1 MPQNTYFRVSPW
13 NCSRETC
20 RAVLVVWPPLNL
32 RYIQKDVESLGFRV
46 RRVRVRLGSGFG
58 YVWVWVRVRV
68 RDSACERKGFPRSK
82 VRHNSA
88 STLILGILVPAA
100 GLQAKGNLRYLVV
113 CGVFS
118 FRAQMSQHTPIL
130 SQSYPRISVRGLG
143 FTERSVGGSLHRLFL
158 FG

>member
-1 MPQNTYFRVSPW
+1 MPQHTSLRVSPW

-46 RRVRVRLGSGFG
+46 RRVRVRARVRVW
-58 YVWVWVRVRV
+58 VWVWVRVRV

-143 FTERSVGGSLHRLFL
+143 LTERSVGGRLHRLFL

>member
-1 MPQNTYFRVSPW
+1 MPQNTSFRVSPW
-13 NCSRETC
+13 NSSRETC

-46 RRVRVRLGSGFG
+46 RRVRVRARVRVW
-58 YVWVWVRVRV
+58 VWVWVRVRV
-68 RDSACERKGFPRSK
+68 RVGDFAYCDKKDFPRSK

-130 SQSYPRISVRGLG
+130 SQSYPRISVACAG
-143 FTERSVGGSLHRLFL
+143 
-158 FG
+158 

>member
-1 MPQNTYFRVSPW
+1 MPQNTSFRVSPW

-46 RRVRVRLGSGFG
+46 RRVRVRARVRVW
-58 YVWVWVRVRV
+58 VWVWVRVRV

-130 SQSYPRISVRGLG
+130 SQSYPRISVRGLRL
-143 FTERSVGGSLHRLFL
+143 TERSVGGSLHRLFL

>member
-1 MPQNTYFRVSPW
+1 MPQNTSFRVSPW

-46 RRVRVRLGSGFG
+46 RRVRVRARVR
-58 YVWVWVRVRV
+58 VWVWVGSGLGLGTSLAIKK
-68 RDSACERKGFPRSK
+68 DFPRSK

-143 FTERSVGGSLHRLFL
+143 LTERSVGGSLHRLFL

>member
-46 RRVRVRLGSGFG
+46 RRVRVRARVRVW
-58 YVWVWVRVRV
+58 VWVWVRVRV

-130 SQSYPRISVRGLG
+130 SQSYPRISVRGLRL
-143 FTERSVGGSLHRLFL
+143 TERSVGGSLHRLFL

>member
-1 MPQNTYFRVSPW
+1 MPQNTSFRVSPW

-20 RAVLVVWPPLNL
+20 RAVLVVRPPLNL

-46 RRVRVRLGSGFG
+46 RRVRVRARVRVW
-58 YVWVWVRVRV
+58 VWVWVRVRV

-88 STLILGILVPAA
+88 STLILGIFVPAA

-130 SQSYPRISVRGLG
+130 SQSYPRISVACAG
-143 FTERSVGGSLHRLFL
+143 
-158 FG
+158 